1 MLDFNLIFQ
10 ILLLNWL
17 VSRQCYELCMLV
29 NAMNCVAGVS
39 WVSHTILSCVD
50 ISQIDIY
57 MILYTQA
64 N

>member
-17 VSRQCYELCMLV
+17 VSRQCYE
-29 NAMNCVAGVS
+29 AGVS